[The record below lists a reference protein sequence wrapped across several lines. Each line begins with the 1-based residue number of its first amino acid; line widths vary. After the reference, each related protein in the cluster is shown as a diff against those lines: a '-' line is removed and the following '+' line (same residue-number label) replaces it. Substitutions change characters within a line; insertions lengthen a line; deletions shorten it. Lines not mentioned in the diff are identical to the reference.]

1 MKKDGFTLVELL
13 AVIAILALLV
23 IIALPNV
30 LKMFN
35 NAKKDLFLTE
45 AKNIYKEVSK
55 KYISETM
62 RGNKVSNISNSNNK
76 LDLESNNLKYNIKL
90 NNDGSIK
97 KFEVSNGTYCISGN
111 FNNLSELTAD
121 KITDKECD
129 ILASTPETIRC
140 YTKNKE
146 VPTQGLIYE
155 TEQYSY
161 AYKMFANVNE
171 NDGTIFWQNNDID
184 TNPGWGVKVKDAS
197 KTDDLTENI
206 CAYINDEPVTTTF
219 FMYGLSKANNVDLSS
234 FDTSNVTNMTGM
246 FLYSSLKNLDLSKFN
261 TSSVTDMTAMFAG
274 TSNLTSLNLDSFD
287 TSNVTNMCTM
297 FGASAIKELTM
308 SGFNTSKV
316 IDMSSM
322 FASTSNLVLL
332 DLNDF
337 DTSKVT
343 DMRSMF
349 ANSSITTLDISS
361 FDTSKVTNMNNMFE
375 NASNLTTIYVGTKW
389 KEPSGANMFDGC
401 NKLVGSCG
409 TSYANNRQNVGYAH
423 VDGKGGIKGY
433 FSSKTEKYSCDNLSS
448 PLA

>member
-1 MKKDGFTLVELL
+1 MKKKGFTLVELL
-13 AVIAILALLV
+13 AVIAILVLLV

-30 LKMFN
+30 LSMFN

-62 RGNKVSNISNSNNK
+62 RGNKISNISNSNNK

-97 KFEVSNGTYCISGN
+97 KFEVSNGTYCISGK
-111 FNNLSELTAD
+111 FKNLSELTAD
-121 KITDKECD
+121 KVTDEECD
-129 ILASTPETIRC
+129 MLISTLEPIRC

-171 NDGTIFWQNNDID
+171 SDGTIFWQNNDID
-184 TNPGWGVKVKDAS
+184 TNPGWGVRVKDAS

-219 FMYGLSKANNVDLSS
+219 FMYGLSKANKVDLSS

-246 FLYSSLKNLDLSKFN
+246 FISSSFKNLDLSKFN
-261 TSSVTDMTAMFAG
+261 TSNVTDMTAMFAG
-274 TSNLTSLNLDSFD
+274 TSNLTSLDLSSFD
-287 TSNVTNMCTM
+287 TSNVTNMEIM
-297 FGASAIKELTM
+297 FSSSAIKELIL
-308 SGFNTSKV
+308 SDFNTSNV
-316 IDMSSM
+316 VDMSSM
-322 FASTSNLVLL
+322 FEDTSNLMSL
-332 DLNDF
+332 DLNNF

-343 DMRSMF
+343 DMSYMF
-349 ANSSITTLDISS
+349 ADSSITTLDISS
-361 FDTSKVTNMNNMFE
+361 FNTSKVTSMRYMFK

-409 TSYANNRQNVGYAH
+409 TSYANNHQNVGYAH
-423 VDGKGGIKGY
+423 VDGKGGIEGY

-448 PLA
+448 PVA